1 VALALSAAAV
11 AEPVFAA
18 AEVGVDVPEVLD
30 ADDADVTAL
39 AAAAATAVEVT
50 AELTAVEVAAEPAAA
65 TEPV

>member
-30 ADDADVTAL
+30 ADEAVVTAL
-39 AAAAATAVEVT
+39 VAAAATAVEVT

>member
-39 AAAAATAVEVT
+39 VAAAATVEVT
-50 AELTAVEVAAEPAAA
+50 AEPTGVEVAAEPAAT